1 MDVFDFLNTGG
12 FETRVNPRYNPK
24 SKKNTEPAE
33 ITILNLDGES
43 QPGVDMALVDFSNQS
58 ILSAEDTKKF
68 EDIGA
73 HWNPY
78 RDVNIQLAEQ
88 QSNFSKIANSLG
100 QTLVS
105 EIGIGTIKGFSDLF
119 DLVGQVTGFS
129 DGDYNNPL
137 TKVLEEAQEGF
148 RAWAPI
154 YADPNKNIT
163 NGGLFDVGWI
173 ASNLPSV
180 ASSLTL
186 LIPSTAA
193 TKALSYIGKSA
204 SGFTKAGLR
213 AMSRTNK
220 AIANGK
226 KLNAFQRAISSSSL
240 GKTTSLF
247 LENGTTAVMS
257 RALENY
263 QEARQTYSEVLP
275 EAMQHIQNMS
285 EEDYNKFVEANSQL
299 IKDYELDPND
309 RTSLAKG
316 IAKASAD
323 RTFQMDWANVAF
335 DIIQM
340 YALRNAWRGL
350 KNDPTLSS
358 KVRRAN
364 KDIAKYPGKSVDE
377 IKAIKAARP
386 FKEKA
391 FEKAEDLFYGSKLI
405 VGAQL
410 SEGAEEAINYISQR
424 EGVNLGQILLGKEK
438 GSKDTGW
445 ATSLS
450 SLFDPRIAQYAN
462 APELWDAAFWGVM
475 GGIIFQAGGSKF
487 RQIYNK
493 LNKAKSD
500 ATDEAAN
507 KLPWYKFDEL
517 TETKRKL
524 TEIEKRPIDFEN
536 YRRNLDRIK
545 SGVDIYRSSEGNEV
559 TFKSEV
565 EQLLAE
571 KKLRQEYIA
580 LGALRAL
587 NSGNFDLYKSYIQ
600 DENLR
605 KGMVEL
611 GMFDNVDAT
620 TKERIHNPE
629 QAERESKEFVQ
640 EALETIDNVERIY
653 DEELDNLNAQAT
665 YINAGKNATIDG
677 DFKSEGN
684 IPVEYLQI
692 IAVNNTTA
700 RLQRQNLELDF
711 AEISAEV
718 ERQRNASKNVL
729 DPNINYEA
737 STKLGVLVAQLRYL
751 RAHKKAIA
759 KKENP
764 TLSDSIAT
772 YNLNR
777 QIEAIEKQIL
787 ETGNTVQLSFA
798 TLESI
803 NSILNDEDKTVIS
816 ETDED
821 IINQLTYKAFLTDE
835 NSSALPSNFDKHDI
849 LHINPLAKS
858 RLTSAQIAEFE
869 TLAQDTKTSFDTLL
883 QEAPAYNKALQD
895 KAAIELQLATLDSQI
910 AHTLNEVQHQ
920 ISVLH
925 NTMNEARATAINNA
939 NITLAKL
946 YRKYGYAIQNM
957 IDREVFK
964 DEENWYDYRPTEMSD
979 AEYKDFKDALDILQ
993 LAKPYNK
1000 GLLDDIE
1007 QIFEIE
1013 DAIKAQSEI
1022 ETITEDDTETSSTS
1036 EEETGEIQLKNS
1048 EEISA
1053 TQSAEVEDIPQL
1065 TSEADTSQAKPEN
1078 QPFVDESIAPPTQ
1091 EKPVLYV
1098 TFSLNTNN
1106 PRSTKVYKDKPRENS
1121 VALYDNGNGT
1131 YRVDVLGKEKY
1142 LQHPAFFSNTNNI
1155 DHLENVYISE
1165 DPIVKEEKGQYVII
1179 QKGKLSNS
1187 QIDAESSISS
1197 TGEQDS
1203 NSQTI
1208 DNIAIDGTKVD
1219 SSTPVKEVKKSSTP
1233 AVSSSKSVEDVINQ
1247 VPSDFNIKQQAL
1259 KEFVDYTKTQNTN
1272 NEEIDLEKKTES
1284 LITNIV
1290 NQGVTRQDAE
1300 NAVNWAKTIIQKRL
1314 DKQKDTTAANT
1325 MKSSITEVLYQQ
1337 SSLTESLI
1345 QKNSFADGYKTA
1357 VEGMIEAY
1365 FKEVGMSKIDDKY
1378 YINLEDLLRYVN
1390 TTVKDN
1396 SMASFIYVSLK
1407 EYLKTNE
1414 AKTKFVTMDE
1424 SEVDKSEF
1432 LDNVKKDIED
1442 RVRERLDDESIHRV
1456 NIRAIENA
1464 DEDSKKAFYDA
1475 FDNLNVGDELTL
1487 SINSNGPKRKVHILD
1502 KQNRYVGE
1510 LSIPYINSKTGA
1522 YEVVNDGWN
1531 TDILTTNQG
1540 TIQSKLK
1547 ELFNRWLTSDDTNC
1561 VELNNLILQWSYDLN
1576 EENHTKLLNEFANN
1590 DEVKKAKNNG
1600 FTNKDYSDA
1609 QLLDGL
1615 AKLWKFVRVSPTT
1628 NKELHNKFISIS
1640 LDNWFNKLRNSYD
1653 AITAI
1658 KSNIN
1663 VSCTVHTISDGE
1675 LIRKE
1680 NRVSNGDKLPVASEA
1695 LAGGV
1700 NPDIHKIGIADR
1712 NNLGM
1717 LSTSGKGLIPFS
1729 GVGTA
1734 NTFVV
1739 IPNRSGRDGYVQA
1752 YPCKLLDEN
1761 IGKDAK
1767 AIKNAIVN
1775 RIKELFTSYG
1785 ENQTEEGYE
1794 AIKDFLIKTFSS
1806 LNGNSS
1812 LFWGVSVKIQKSE
1825 NNESI
1830 SIGVPNSDIALSINK
1845 YSNFEGSAPKV
1856 GIKNKGVKGWTN
1868 VDYNTINKKEGALA
1882 TRFNELFDN
1891 IRFMFSYAY
1900 IASDNVSDMSL
1911 AGICKRKN
1919 GKFIIEVGDKTWTY
1933 NSYNEFI
1940 LKNDL
1945 VRLNTEPSKDGT
1957 NYRRRSESNQRANQV
1972 FKIQLLIDGQQTTS
1986 TPVEESNKSQQ
1997 SPIISQTIGIPAQ
2010 VTQILESTNDD
2021 LHKGLAIAKTVYDD
2035 IKVLKAFE
2043 TLELLPKSIIFDAEF
2058 NNREGYA
2065 EINGEY
2071 NRTTGTITVGTKWKS
2086 LFDNLDT
2093 REQAIRKLI
2102 HEQLHYKLTKKR
2114 GFVRS
2119 AEAIYNEFKEALE
2132 SGLTNN
2138 TQVDIFAKETSKTR
2152 EEVLTY
2158 FKSYLFEDI
2167 INNAPE
2173 NATPEQLE
2181 ALKLKTIEEFFVE
2194 SLTSNELATLLNS
2207 IDAKEPGD
2215 IKKRKN
2221 LFQKILEFL
2230 SNVFGW
2236 NVRKGS
2242 LYEKELVVL
2251 RDIRETKKGNKTE
2264 TNDKQPKAPSNQNQ
2278 NEKIGE
2284 TSVKPE
2290 KEQTQEKTDN
2300 SFNDISTDLMDLYE
2314 SSITEVIS
2322 SNSYTKEMN
2331 QIKSE
2336 AIVNST
2342 FMKAPNG
2349 NPTNLTERQWLQV
2362 RTKAFKNWFGD
2373 WEKGFT
2379 VQQDDNSFYRGQ
2391 FDEPYIDKNDNL
2403 ILYGRKDSLY
2413 EKAGYK
2419 DKGVSVT
2426 RDLKSAIEYGEGQLE
2441 IRINLV
2447 MDNSMD
2453 ESEQIAVI
2461 DNGYYLI
2468 QFKDSIPNKE
2478 IKEANESKIVGNI
2491 TIPKGSYIIEHY
2503 IQGELVET
2511 IGTIN
2516 NSNVSKVVD
2525 ENGEPLVVYHGTNVE
2540 NITIFDRNKGKE
2552 HGTFTA
2558 TNRLGSFFTDITPE
2572 AESYA
2577 AVTWLRNSKEGKPT
2591 IYDCFVDIKNP
2602 LYFDNISELRTYMMS
2617 DFEYNEEG
2625 DPISKVIINEKYDG
2639 IVVKQV
2645 NKSNLAKEIIP
2656 RTANQIKSATDN
2668 VGNFSTTDDNIYH
2681 SSITELA
2688 RKVPSVSSYT
2698 ERLPLS
2704 QQANFLSLVHS
2715 AEVSSSCR

>member
-33 ITILNLDGES
+33 IKILNLDGES
-43 QPGVDMALVDFSNQS
+43 QPGVDMALVDFSNQR

-78 RDVNIQLAEQ
+78 KDVNLQLAEQ
-88 QSNFSKIANSLG
+88 QSAFSKIINANN
-100 QTLVS
+100 QTFIS
-105 EIGIGTIKGFSDLF
+105 EIGLGTIRGFSDLF
-119 DLVGQVTGFS
+119 DFIGQITGLS
-129 DGDYNNPL
+129 DGDYTNPV
-137 TKVLEEAQEGF
+137 TKVLEEAQESV
-148 RAWAPI
+148 RNWAPI
-154 YADPNKNIT
+154 YSDPNKNIT
-163 NGGLFDVGWI
+163 NGGLLDVGWW
-173 ASNLPSV
+173 ASNFPSV

-193 TKALSYIGKSA
+193 TKGLSYIGKSA

-275 EAMQHIQNMS
+275 EAMQHIQSMS
-285 EEDYNKFVEANSQL
+285 EEDYNKFIKANSQL
-299 IKDYELDPND
+299 IQDYNLDPND

-364 KDIAKYPGKSVDE
+364 KDIAKYPGKSIDE
-377 IKAIKAARP
+377 IKTIKAARP

-405 VGAQL
+405 IGAQL
-410 SEGAEEAINYISQR
+410 SEGIEEAINYISQR
-424 EGVNLGQILLGKEK
+424 EGVNLGQILLEKEK

-445 ATSLS
+445 LS
-450 SLFDPRIAQYAN
+450 SARNLFDDRIVQYAN
-462 APELWDAAFWGVM
+462 APELWDSAFWGVA
-475 GGIIFQAGGSKF
+475 GGIVFQWGGSKF

-493 LNKAKSD
+493 LNKSKSE
-500 ATDEAAN
+500 ATDEAES

-536 YRRNLDRIK
+536 YRRNLDKIK
-545 SGVDIYRSSEGNEV
+545 NGVDIYRSSEGNEV

-565 EQLLAE
+565 EQQLAE

-611 GMFDNVDAT
+611 GMFDDIDAT

-640 EALETIDNVERIY
+640 EALNTIDNVERIY

-665 YINAGKNATIDG
+665 YINAGKNNTFDG
-677 DFKSEGN
+677 NFKSEGN

-711 AEISAEV
+711 AEISAET
-718 ERQRNASKNVL
+718 ERQRKASESVL
-729 DPNINYEA
+729 DPNINYDA

-759 KKENP
+759 KKENT

-803 NSILNDEDKTVIS
+803 NSILDNEDKTVIS
-816 ETDED
+816 DTDED

-858 RLTSAQIAEFE
+858 RLTSAQIAEYE
-869 TLAQDTKTSFDTLL
+869 TLAQDTKAAFETLL
-883 QEAPAYNKALQD
+883 KEAPAYNKALQD

-910 AHTLNEVQHQ
+910 AHTLNEVQHE

-946 YRKYGYAIQNM
+946 YRKYGSDIQYM
-957 IDREVFK
+957 IDQEVFK
-964 DEENWYDYRPTEMSD
+964 AGENWGDFRPEGMSD
-979 AEYKDFKDALDILQ
+979 DEYKSFKDALDILQ
-993 LAKPYNK
+993 LVKPYNK
-1000 GLLDDIE
+1000 GLLNDLD
-1007 QIFEIE
+1007 QIFQIE

-1022 ETITEDDTETSSTS
+1022 ETITENNTEDSSTS
-1036 EEETGEIQLKNS
+1036 EEETGEIQLKNP

-1053 TQSAEVEDIPQL
+1053 TLSAEVDNTPQS
-1065 TSEADTSQAKPEN
+1065 TPKPDTSQIKPEN
-1078 QPFVDESIAPPTQ
+1078 QPFVDESITPQAQ
-1091 EKPVLYV
+1091 QNQVLYV
-1098 TFSLNTNN
+1098 TFSLNANT
-1106 PRSTKVYKDKPRENS
+1106 PRGTKNSKNKPRENN

-1131 YRVDVLGKEKY
+1131 YRVDVLGKENY

-1155 DHLENVYISE
+1155 DHFENVYVSE
-1165 DPIVKEEKGQYVII
+1165 DPIVKEENGHYIVI

-1187 QIDAESSISS
+1187 QIDAQSSISS

-1219 SSTPVKEVKKSSTP
+1219 SSTPVKEVRESSTS
-1233 AVSSSKSVEDVINQ
+1233 AVSSSKSVDDVINQ
-1247 VPSDFNIKQQAL
+1247 VPSDFDIKQQVL
-1259 KEFVDYTKTQNTN
+1259 KEFINYVKTQNTN
-1272 NEEIDLEKKTES
+1272 HEEIDLEKKAEA
-1284 LITNIV
+1284 LIKDTTNR
-1290 NQGVTRQDAE
+1290 GVSYTDAE
-1300 NAVNWAKTIIQKRL
+1300 NIVNWAKAIIQKQV
-1314 DKQKDTTAANT
+1314 DKQKDNTATT
-1325 MKSSITEVLYQQ
+1325 MQSSITEVFYQQ
-1337 SSLTESLI
+1337 SSLTESLMP
-1345 QKNSFADGYKTA
+1345 KNSFTDGYKTA
-1357 VEGMIEAY
+1357 VETMIETY

-1432 LDNVKKDIED
+1432 LDNVKKSIEE
-1442 RVRERLDDESIHRV
+1442 RVRERLDNENVHRV
-1456 NIRAIENA
+1456 NIHAIENA
-1464 DEDSKKAFYDA
+1464 DDDSKKEFYDA
-1475 FDNLNVGDELTL
+1475 FDDLNVGDKLTL

-1502 KQNRYVGE
+1502 KQGRYVGE

-1547 ELFNRWLTSDDTNC
+1547 DLFNRWLTSNDSSC
-1561 VELNNLILQWSYDLN
+1561 IELNNLILQWSYALD
-1576 EENHTKLLNEFANN
+1576 EENRTKLLNEFANN
-1590 DEVKKAKNNG
+1590 NEVKKAKNDG

-1615 AKLWKFVRVSPTT
+1615 AKLWKFVRVSPTI
-1628 NKELHNKFISIS
+1628 NKKLHNTFINRS

-1653 AITAI
+1653 AITAL
-1658 KSNIN
+1658 KNNSNI
-1663 VSCTVHTISDGE
+1663 SCTVHTISDGE

-1680 NRVSNGDKLPVASEA
+1680 NKVSNGDNLPLASEA

-1717 LSTSGKGLIPFS
+1717 LSVSGKGLIPFS

-1761 IGKDAK
+1761 IGKDVK
-1767 AIKNAIVN
+1767 AIKNAIVD

-1785 ENQTEEGYE
+1785 NNQTEEGYE

-1806 LNGNSS
+1806 TNGNSS
-1812 LFWGVSVKIQKSE
+1812 LFWGISVKIQTFE
-1825 NNESI
+1825 NNERI

-1845 YSNFEGSAPKV
+1845 YSNFEDSVPKV
-1856 GIKNKGVKGWTN
+1856 GIKNKGTKGWTN
-1868 VDYNTINKKEGALA
+1868 VNYETINNKEGALA

-1891 IRFMFSYAY
+1891 IRFMFNYAY

-1911 AGICKRKN
+1911 AGICKRKG

-1940 LKNDL
+1940 LTNDL
-1945 VRLNTEPSKDGT
+1945 VRLNTEPSADGNS

-1972 FKIQLLIDGQQTTS
+1972 FKIQLSIDGQQITS
-1986 TPVEESNKSQQ
+1986 TPVEESNKTQQ
-1997 SPIISQTIGIPAQ
+1997 SPIIPQTIGIPAQ
-2010 VTQILESTNDD
+2010 VTQILESADED
-2021 LHKGLAIAKTVYDD
+2021 LHKGLAIAKIVYDD
-2035 IKVLKAFE
+2035 PKVLKAFE

-2058 NNREGYA
+2058 NNRDGYA

-2086 LFDNLDT
+2086 LFDNPDT

-2132 SGLTNN
+2132 SGLKDNA
-2138 TQVDIFAKETSKTR
+2138 QIDKFAKETGKTR
-2152 EEVLTY
+2152 EEVLNY
-2158 FKSYLFEDI
+2158 FKNYLFEDI
-2167 INNAPE
+2167 LNNAPE
-2173 NATPEQLE
+2173 NATPEHLE
-2181 ALKLKTIEEFFVE
+2181 KLKLKTIEEFFVE
-2194 SLTSNELATLLNS
+2194 TLTSNELATLLNS

-2215 IKKRKN
+2215 VKKRKN

-2236 NVRKGS
+2236 NIREGS
-2242 LYEKELVVL
+2242 LYEKELAVL
-2251 RDIRETKKGNKTE
+2251 RDIRETKKDIKTE

-2284 TSVKPE
+2284 TPVKPE
-2290 KEQTQEKTDN
+2290 EEQIQEQTDD
-2300 SFNDISTDLMDLYE
+2300 SSNDISTDLMDLFE
-2314 SSITEVIS
+2314 SSITEVI
-2322 SNSYTKEMN
+2322 
-2331 QIKSE
+2331 
-2336 AIVNST
+2336 
-2342 FMKAPNG
+2342 
-2349 NPTNLTERQWLQV
+2349 
-2362 RTKAFKNWFGD
+2362 
-2373 WEKGFT
+2373 
-2379 VQQDDNSFYRGQ
+2379 
-2391 FDEPYIDKNDNL
+2391 
-2403 ILYGRKDSLY
+2403 
-2413 EKAGYK
+2413 
-2419 DKGVSVT
+2419 
-2426 RDLKSAIEYGEGQLE
+2426 
-2441 IRINLV
+2441 
-2447 MDNSMD
+2447 
-2453 ESEQIAVI
+2453 
-2461 DNGYYLI
+2461 
-2468 QFKDSIPNKE
+2468 
-2478 IKEANESKIVGNI
+2478 
-2491 TIPKGSYIIEHY
+2491 
-2503 IQGELVET
+2503 
-2511 IGTIN
+2511 
-2516 NSNVSKVVD
+2516 
-2525 ENGEPLVVYHGTNVE
+2525 
-2540 NITIFDRNKGKE
+2540 
-2552 HGTFTA
+2552 
-2558 TNRLGSFFTDITPE
+2558 
-2572 AESYA
+2572 
-2577 AVTWLRNSKEGKPT
+2577 
-2591 IYDCFVDIKNP
+2591 
-2602 LYFDNISELRTYMMS
+2602 
-2617 DFEYNEEG
+2617 
-2625 DPISKVIINEKYDG
+2625 PISN
-2639 IVVKQV
+2639 
-2645 NKSNLAKEIIP
+2645 
-2656 RTANQIKSATDN
+2656 
-2668 VGNFSTTDDNIYH
+2668 

-2704 QQANFLSLVHS
+2704 QQANFLSLVRS

>member
-1 MDVFDFLNTGG
+1 MDVFEFLNTGG
-12 FETRVNPRYNPK
+12 FETRANPKYNPK

-33 ITILNLDGES
+33 IKILNLDGEN
-43 QPGVDMALVDFSNQS
+43 QPGVDMALVDFSNQH

-78 RDVNIQLAEQ
+78 KDVNIQLAEQ
-88 QSNFSKIANSLG
+88 QNNFSKIFNSLG
-100 QTLVS
+100 QALVS
-105 EIGIGTIKGFSDLF
+105 EIGIGTVKGFSDLF
-119 DLVGQVTGFS
+119 DLIGQVTGFS
-129 DGDYNNPL
+129 DGDYNNPF

-163 NGGLFDVGWI
+163 NGGLLDVGWL

-180 ASSLTL
+180 ANSLTL
-186 LIPSTAA
+186 LIPSTAV
-193 TKALSYIGKSA
+193 TKALSYVGKSA

-220 AIANGK
+220 AIAANK
-226 KLNAFQRAISSSSL
+226 KLNTFQKAVSSSSL
-240 GKTTSLF
+240 GKTASTF
-247 LENGTTAVMS
+247 LEVGTTSVLQ
-257 RALENY
+257 RAMENY

-275 EAMQHIQNMS
+275 EAIEHIQNMS
-285 EEDYNKFVEANSQL
+285 EEDYNKFVKANAEL
-299 IKDYELDPND
+299 IQNYEIDTTD

-323 RTFQMDWANVAF
+323 RTFQMDWTNVAF

-364 KDIAKYPGKSVDE
+364 KDIAKYPGKSIDE
-377 IKAIKAARP
+377 IKTIKAARP

-410 SEGAEEAINYISQR
+410 SEGVEEAVNYVAQR
-424 EGVNLGQILLGKEK
+424 EGVNLGKILLGKEK

-462 APELWDAAFWGVM
+462 APELWDSAFWGVA
-475 GGIIFQAGGSKF
+475 GGIVFQWGGSKF
-487 RQIYNK
+487 RQLYNK
-493 LNKAKSD
+493 LNKIESD
-500 ATDEAAN
+500 AADEAAS

-536 YRRNLDRIK
+536 YRRNLDKIK
-545 SGVDIYRSSEGNEV
+545 NGVDIYRSSEGNEV

-565 EQLLAE
+565 EQQLAE

-611 GMFDNVDAT
+611 GMFDDIDAT

-640 EALETIDNVERIY
+640 EALNTIDNVERIY

-665 YINAGKNATIDG
+665 YINAGKNAPIYG

-711 AEISAEV
+711 AEISAET
-718 ERQRNASKNVL
+718 ERQRKASESVL
-729 DPNINYEA
+729 DPNINYDA
-737 STKLGVLVAQLRYL
+737 STKLGVLVAQLSYL

-798 TLESI
+798 TLKSI
-803 NSILNDEDKTVIS
+803 NSILNNEDKTVIS

-858 RLTSAQIAEFE
+858 RLTSAQIAEYE
-869 TLAQDTKTSFDTLL
+869 TLAQDTEAAFETLL
-883 QEAPAYNKALQD
+883 KEAPAYNKALQD

-910 AHTLNEVQHQ
+910 AHTLNEVQHE

-925 NTMNEARATAINNA
+925 NTMNDARATAINNA

-946 YRKYGYAIQNM
+946 YRKYGSDIQYM
-957 IDREVFK
+957 IDQEVFK
-964 DEENWYDYRPTEMSD
+964 AGENWGDFRPEGMSD
-979 AEYKDFKDALDILQ
+979 DEYKSFKDALDILQ
-993 LAKPYNK
+993 LVKPYNK
-1000 GLLDDIE
+1000 GLLNDLD
-1007 QIFEIE
+1007 QIFQIE

-1022 ETITEDDTETSSTS
+1022 ETITKDDTEDSSTS
-1036 EEETGEIQLKNS
+1036 EEETGETQLKNP

-1053 TQSAEVEDIPQL
+1053 TPSAEVDNTPQP
-1065 TSEADTSQAKPEN
+1065 TPKPDTSQTKPEN
-1078 QPFVDESIAPPTQ
+1078 QPFVDESIVPQTQ
-1091 EKPVLYV
+1091 KKPILYV

-1131 YRVDVLGKEKY
+1131 YKVDVLGKERY

-1155 DHLENVYISE
+1155 DHLENVYVIE
-1165 DPIVKEEKGQYVII
+1165 DPIVKEENGHYIII

-1197 TGEQDS
+1197 TGEQDF
-1203 NSQTI
+1203 NSQPI

-1219 SSTPVKEVKKSSTP
+1219 SSTPVKEVRESSTS
-1233 AVSSSKSVEDVINQ
+1233 AVSSSKSVDDVINQ

-1259 KEFVDYTKTQNTN
+1259 KEFVDYVKIQNTN
-1272 NEEIDLEKKTES
+1272 NAKIDLEDKALS
-1284 LITNIV
+1284 LIEINIS
-1290 NQGVTRQDAE
+1290 QGVSRTDAE
-1300 NAVNWAKTIIQKRL
+1300 SAVNWAKTIIQNRL
-1314 DKQKDTTAANT
+1314 DKQKDTTAVNT
-1325 MKSSITEVLYQQ
+1325 MQSSITEVLYQQ

-1345 QKNSFADGYKTA
+1345 QKNSFADGYKSA
-1357 VEGMIEAY
+1357 VEDMIKTY
-1365 FKEVGMSKIDDKY
+1365 FKEEGMSTIDDKY

-1390 TTVKDN
+1390 TTFKDQ
-1396 SMASFIYVSLK
+1396 SMANFIYVSLK

-1424 SEVDKSEF
+1424 SEVDKNEF
-1432 LDNVKKDIED
+1432 LDNVKKSIEE
-1442 RVRERLDDESIHRV
+1442 RVRERLDNESVHRV
-1456 NIRAIENA
+1456 NIRTIENA
-1464 DEDSKKAFYDA
+1464 DDNSKKEFYDA
-1475 FDNLNVGDELTL
+1475 FDDLNVGDELTL

-1502 KQNRYVGE
+1502 KQGRYVGE

-1540 TIQSKLK
+1540 SIQSKLK
-1547 ELFNRWLTSDDTNC
+1547 DLFNRWLTSNDSSC
-1561 VELNNLILQWSYDLN
+1561 IELNNLILQWSYALD
-1576 EENHTKLLNEFANN
+1576 EENRTKLLNEFANN
-1590 DEVKKAKNNG
+1590 NEVKKAKNNG

-1628 NKELHNKFISIS
+1628 NKELHNKFINLS
-1640 LDNWFNKLRNSYD
+1640 LDNWFNKLKNSYD
-1653 AITAI
+1653 AITAL
-1658 KSNIN
+1658 KNNTN

-1680 NRVSNGDKLPVASEA
+1680 NRVSNGDNLPVASKA

-1761 IGKDAK
+1761 IGKDVK
-1767 AIKNAIVN
+1767 AIKNAIVD

-1785 ENQTEEGYE
+1785 NNQTEEGYE

-1806 LNGNSS
+1806 INGNSS
-1812 LFWGVSVKIQKSE
+1812 LFWGISIKVQTFE
-1825 NNESI
+1825 NNERI

-1845 YSNFEGSAPKV
+1845 YSNFEDSVPKV
-1856 GIKNKGVKGWTN
+1856 GIKNKGTKGWTN
-1868 VDYNTINKKEGALA
+1868 VNYETINNKEGALA

-1891 IRFMFSYAY
+1891 IRFMFNYAY

-1911 AGICKRKN
+1911 AGICKRKG
-1919 GKFIIEVGDKTWTY
+1919 GKFIIEVGDNTWTY
-1933 NSYNEFI
+1933 DSYNEFI

-1945 VRLNTEPSKDGT
+1945 VRLNTEPSADGNS

-1972 FKIQLLIDGQQTTS
+1972 FKIQLSIDGQQITS
-1986 TPVEESNKSQQ
+1986 TPVEESNKTQQ
-1997 SPIISQTIGIPAQ
+1997 SPIIPQTIGIPAQ
-2010 VTQILESTNDD
+2010 VTQILESADEN

-2035 IKVLKAFE
+2035 SKVLKAFE

-2071 NRTTGTITVGTKWKS
+2071 NRITGTITVGTKWKS
-2086 LFDNLDT
+2086 LFDNPDT

-2132 SGLTNN
+2132 SGLKDNA
-2138 TQVDIFAKETSKTR
+2138 QIDKFAKETSKTR
-2152 EEVLTY
+2152 EEVLNY
-2158 FKSYLFEDI
+2158 FNNYLFEDI
-2167 INNAPE
+2167 LNNAPE
-2173 NATPEQLE
+2173 NATSEHLE
-2181 ALKLKTIEEFFVE
+2181 KLKLKTIEEFFVE
-2194 SLTSNELATLLNS
+2194 TLTSNELATLLNS

-2215 IKKRKN
+2215 VKKRKN

-2236 NVRKGS
+2236 NIREGS
-2242 LYEKELVVL
+2242 LYEKELAVL
-2251 RDIRETKKGNKTE
+2251 RDIRETKKDTKTE

-2284 TSVKPE
+2284 IPVKPE
-2290 KEQTQEKTDN
+2290 EEQTQEKTDD
-2300 SFNDISTDLMDLYE
+2300 SSNDISTDLMDLFE
-2314 SSITEVIS
+2314 SSITEV
-2322 SNSYTKEMN
+2322 M
-2331 QIKSE
+2331 
-2336 AIVNST
+2336 
-2342 FMKAPNG
+2342 
-2349 NPTNLTERQWLQV
+2349 
-2362 RTKAFKNWFGD
+2362 
-2373 WEKGFT
+2373 
-2379 VQQDDNSFYRGQ
+2379 
-2391 FDEPYIDKNDNL
+2391 
-2403 ILYGRKDSLY
+2403 
-2413 EKAGYK
+2413 
-2419 DKGVSVT
+2419 
-2426 RDLKSAIEYGEGQLE
+2426 
-2441 IRINLV
+2441 
-2447 MDNSMD
+2447 
-2453 ESEQIAVI
+2453 
-2461 DNGYYLI
+2461 
-2468 QFKDSIPNKE
+2468 
-2478 IKEANESKIVGNI
+2478 
-2491 TIPKGSYIIEHY
+2491 
-2503 IQGELVET
+2503 
-2511 IGTIN
+2511 
-2516 NSNVSKVVD
+2516 
-2525 ENGEPLVVYHGTNVE
+2525 
-2540 NITIFDRNKGKE
+2540 
-2552 HGTFTA
+2552 
-2558 TNRLGSFFTDITPE
+2558 
-2572 AESYA
+2572 
-2577 AVTWLRNSKEGKPT
+2577 
-2591 IYDCFVDIKNP
+2591 
-2602 LYFDNISELRTYMMS
+2602 
-2617 DFEYNEEG
+2617 
-2625 DPISKVIINEKYDG
+2625 PISN
-2639 IVVKQV
+2639 
-2645 NKSNLAKEIIP
+2645 
-2656 RTANQIKSATDN
+2656 
-2668 VGNFSTTDDNIYH
+2668 

-2704 QQANFLSLVHS
+2704 QQANFLSLVRS

>member
-12 FETRVNPRYNPK
+12 FETRVNPKYNPK

-33 ITILNLDGES
+33 INILNLDGEN
-43 QPGVDMALVDFSNQS
+43 QPGVNMALVDFRNQHV
-58 ILSAEDTKKF
+58 LSAEDTKKF
-68 EDIGA
+68 KDIGA

-78 RDVNIQLAEQ
+78 KDVNLQLAEQ
-88 QSNFSKIANSLG
+88 QSAFSKIINANN
-100 QTLVS
+100 QTFIS
-105 EIGIGTIKGFSDLF
+105 EIGLGTIRGFSDLF
-119 DLVGQVTGFS
+119 DFIGQITGLS
-129 DGDYNNPL
+129 DGDYTNPV
-137 TKVLEEAQEGF
+137 TKVLEEAQESV
-148 RAWAPI
+148 RNWAPI
-154 YADPNKNIT
+154 YSDPNKNIT
-163 NGGLFDVGWI
+163 NGGLLDVGWW
-173 ASNLPSV
+173 ASNFPSV

-193 TKALSYIGKSA
+193 TKGLSYIGKSA

-275 EAMQHIQNMS
+275 EATQHIQSMS
-285 EEDYNKFVEANSQL
+285 EEDYNKFIEANSQL
-299 IKDYELDPND
+299 IQDYNLDPND

-323 RTFQMDWANVAF
+323 RTFQMNWANVAF

-364 KDIAKYPGKSVDE
+364 KDIAKYPGKSIDE
-377 IKAIKAARP
+377 IKTIKAARP

-405 VGAQL
+405 IGAQL
-410 SEGAEEAINYISQR
+410 SEGVEEAINYISQR

-445 ATSLS
+445 LS
-450 SLFDPRIAQYAN
+450 SARNLFDDRIVQYAN
-462 APELWDAAFWGVM
+462 APELWDSAFWGVA
-475 GGIIFQAGGSKF
+475 GGIVFQWGGSKF

-493 LNKAKSD
+493 LNKSKSE
-500 ATDEAAN
+500 ATDEAAS

-536 YRRNLDRIK
+536 YRRNLDKIK
-545 SGVDIYRSSEGNEV
+545 NGIDIYRSNEENPV
-559 TFKSEV
+559 YFNSEV
-565 EQLLAE
+565 EQQLAE

-611 GMFDNVDAT
+611 GMFDDIDAT

-640 EALETIDNVERIY
+640 EALNTIDNVERIY

-665 YINAGKNATIDG
+665 YINAGKNNTFEG
-677 DFKSEGN
+677 NFKSEGN

-711 AEISAEV
+711 AEISAET
-718 ERQRNASKNVL
+718 ERQRKASESVL
-729 DPNINYEA
+729 DPNINYDA

-803 NSILNDEDKTVIS
+803 NSILNNEDKTVIS
-816 ETDED
+816 DTDED

-869 TLAQDTKTSFDTLL
+869 TLAQDTKAAFNTLL

-910 AHTLNEVQHQ
+910 AHTLNEVQHE

-946 YRKYGYAIQNM
+946 YRKYGFAIQQM
-957 IDREVFK
+957 IDREVFE
-964 DEENWYDYRPTEMSD
+964 DGETFYDHRPEGMSD
-979 AEYKDFKDALDILQ
+979 AEYKSFKDALDILQ
-993 LAKPYNK
+993 LVKPYNK
-1000 GLLDDIE
+1000 GLLNDLDR
-1007 QIFEIE
+1007 IFQIE
-1013 DAIKAQSEI
+1013 DAIKAQSET
-1022 ETITEDDTETSSTS
+1022 ETIIEDNTEDSSTS
-1036 EEETGEIQLKNS
+1036 EEETEEIQLKNP

-1053 TQSAEVEDIPQL
+1053 TPSAEVDN
-1065 TSEADTSQAKPEN
+1065 TSQSTSKPNTSQTKPEN
-1078 QPFVDESIAPPTQ
+1078 QPFVDESITPQAQ
-1091 EKPVLYV
+1091 QNQVLYV
-1098 TFSLNTNN
+1098 TFSLNANT
-1106 PRSTKVYKDKPRENS
+1106 PRGTKNSKNKPRENS
-1121 VALYDNGNGT
+1121 VALYNNGNGT
-1131 YRVDVLGKEKY
+1131 YKVDVLGKKRY

-1155 DHLENVYISE
+1155 DHLENVYVSE
-1165 DPIVKEEKGQYVII
+1165 DPIVKEENGRYIII

-1187 QIDAESSISS
+1187 QVDAKSSISS

-1203 NSQTI
+1203 NSQPN

-1219 SSTPVKEVKKSSTP
+1219 TSTPVKEVKESSTP
-1233 AVSSSKSVEDVINQ
+1233 AVSNIVAKSNFSFDVEDERIVHLNNLANEYYEKYFKRIDDIDKLKDSDNYPDDYLNSKTLNSKNSPVRLATRINNISTKDEFIHEYEKGDKEQSRLKLGISDVDAQYALFKAYEKRRQEIIKQDITKLQNQNTDKSTTSSSKSVEDVINQ
-1247 VPSDFNIKQQAL
+1247 VPSDFDIKQQVL
-1259 KEFVDYTKTQNTN
+1259 KEFINYVKTQNTN
-1272 NEEIDLEKKTES
+1272 HEEIDLEKKAEA
-1284 LITNIV
+1284 LIKDTTNR
-1290 NQGVTRQDAE
+1290 GVSYTDAE
-1300 NAVNWAKTIIQKRL
+1300 NIVNWAKAIIQKQV
-1314 DKQKDTTAANT
+1314 DKQKDNTATT
-1325 MKSSITEVLYQQ
+1325 MQSSITEVFYQQ
-1337 SSLTESLI
+1337 SSLTESLMP
-1345 QKNSFADGYKTA
+1345 KNSFTDGYKTA
-1357 VEGMIEAY
+1357 VETMIETY

-1432 LDNVKKDIED
+1432 LDNVKKDIEE
-1442 RVRERLDDESIHRV
+1442 RVRERLDNESVHRV
-1456 NIRAIENA
+1456 NIHAIENA
-1464 DEDSKKAFYDA
+1464 DEDSKRKFYDA

-1502 KQNRYVGE
+1502 KKGHYVGE

-1547 ELFNRWLTSDDTNC
+1547 DLFNRWLTSNDSSC
-1561 VELNNLILQWSYDLN
+1561 IELNNLILQWSYALD
-1576 EENHTKLLNEFANN
+1576 EENRTKLLNEFANN
-1590 DEVKKAKNNG
+1590 NEVKKAKNDG

-1628 NKELHNKFISIS
+1628 NKELHNKFINLS

-1653 AITAI
+1653 AITAL
-1658 KSNIN
+1658 KNNTN

-1680 NRVSNGDKLPVASEA
+1680 NRVSNGDNLPIASKA

-1761 IGKDAK
+1761 IGKDVK
-1767 AIKNAIVN
+1767 AIKNAIVD

-1785 ENQTEEGYE
+1785 NNQTEEGYE

-1806 LNGNSS
+1806 TNGNSS
-1812 LFWGVSVKIQKSE
+1812 LFWGISIKIQTFE
-1825 NNESI
+1825 NNERI

-1845 YSNFEGSAPKV
+1845 YSNFEDSVPKV
-1856 GIKNKGVKGWTN
+1856 GIKNKGTKGWTN
-1868 VDYNTINKKEGALA
+1868 VNYETINEKEGILA

-1891 IRFMFSYAY
+1891 IRFMFNYAY

-1911 AGICKRKN
+1911 AGICKRKG
-1919 GKFIIEVGDKTWTY
+1919 GKFIIEIGDKTWTY

-1940 LKNDL
+1940 LTNDL
-1945 VRLNTEPSKDGT
+1945 VRLNTEPSADGQS

-1986 TPVEESNKSQQ
+1986 APVEESNKTQQ
-1997 SPIISQTIGIPAQ
+1997 SPIIPQTIGIPAQ
-2010 VTQILESTNDD
+2010 VTQILESADDD

-2035 IKVLKAFE
+2035 PKVLKAFE
-2043 TLELLPKSIIFDAEF
+2043 TLKLLPKNIIFDAEF
-2058 NNREGYA
+2058 NNRDGYA

-2071 NRTTGTITVGTKWKS
+2071 NRITGTITVGTKWKS
-2086 LFDNLDT
+2086 LFDNPNT

-2132 SGLTNN
+2132 SGLKDNA
-2138 TQVDIFAKETSKTR
+2138 QIDKFAKETGKTR
-2152 EEVLTY
+2152 EEVLNQ
-2158 FKSYLFEDI
+2158 FKQYLFEDI
-2167 INNAPE
+2167 LNNAPE
-2173 NATPEQLE
+2173 NATPEHLE
-2181 ALKLKTIEEFFVE
+2181 KLKLKTIEEFFVE
-2194 SLTSNELATLLNS
+2194 TLTSNELATLLNS

-2215 IKKRKN
+2215 VKKRKN

-2236 NVRKGS
+2236 NVREGS
-2242 LYEKELVVL
+2242 LYEKELAVL
-2251 RDIRETKKGNKTE
+2251 RDIRETKKD
-2264 TNDKQPKAPSNQNQ
+2264 TNVEQNTKQPKTSSNQNQ

-2284 TSVKPE
+2284 TPVKPE
-2290 KEQTQEKTDN
+2290 EEQTQEQTDD
-2300 SFNDISTDLMDLYE
+2300 SFNDISTDLMDLFE
-2314 SSITEVIS
+2314 SSITEV
-2322 SNSYTKEMN
+2322 M
-2331 QIKSE
+2331 
-2336 AIVNST
+2336 
-2342 FMKAPNG
+2342 
-2349 NPTNLTERQWLQV
+2349 
-2362 RTKAFKNWFGD
+2362 
-2373 WEKGFT
+2373 
-2379 VQQDDNSFYRGQ
+2379 
-2391 FDEPYIDKNDNL
+2391 
-2403 ILYGRKDSLY
+2403 
-2413 EKAGYK
+2413 
-2419 DKGVSVT
+2419 
-2426 RDLKSAIEYGEGQLE
+2426 
-2441 IRINLV
+2441 
-2447 MDNSMD
+2447 
-2453 ESEQIAVI
+2453 
-2461 DNGYYLI
+2461 
-2468 QFKDSIPNKE
+2468 
-2478 IKEANESKIVGNI
+2478 
-2491 TIPKGSYIIEHY
+2491 
-2503 IQGELVET
+2503 
-2511 IGTIN
+2511 
-2516 NSNVSKVVD
+2516 
-2525 ENGEPLVVYHGTNVE
+2525 
-2540 NITIFDRNKGKE
+2540 
-2552 HGTFTA
+2552 
-2558 TNRLGSFFTDITPE
+2558 
-2572 AESYA
+2572 
-2577 AVTWLRNSKEGKPT
+2577 
-2591 IYDCFVDIKNP
+2591 
-2602 LYFDNISELRTYMMS
+2602 
-2617 DFEYNEEG
+2617 
-2625 DPISKVIINEKYDG
+2625 PISN
-2639 IVVKQV
+2639 
-2645 NKSNLAKEIIP
+2645 
-2656 RTANQIKSATDN
+2656 
-2668 VGNFSTTDDNIYH
+2668 

-2688 RKVPSVSSYT
+2688 SKVPSVSSYT

-2704 QQANFLSLVHS
+2704 QQANFLSLVRS

>member
-1 MDVFDFLNTGG
+1 MDVFEFLNTGG
-12 FETRVNPRYNPK
+12 FETRANPKYNPK

-33 ITILNLDGES
+33 INILNLDGEN
-43 QPGVDMALVDFSNQS
+43 QPGVDMALVDFRNQHV
-58 ILSAEDTKKF
+58 LSAEDTKKF

-78 RDVNIQLAEQ
+78 KDVNLQLAEQ
-88 QSNFSKIANSLG
+88 QSNFSKIVNSLG

-129 DGDYNNPL
+129 DADYTNPF

-173 ASNLPSV
+173 ASNFPSV

-193 TKALSYIGKSA
+193 TKALSYVGKSA

-220 AIANGK
+220 AIAANK
-226 KLNAFQRAISSSSL
+226 KLNAFQRAINSSSL
-240 GKTTSLF
+240 GKTASLF

-285 EEDYNKFVEANSQL
+285 EEDYSKFVKANSQL

-364 KDIAKYPGKSVDE
+364 KNIAKYPGKSVDE

-410 SEGAEEAINYISQR
+410 SEGVEEAINYISQR

-445 ATSLS
+445 LNSASN
-450 SLFDPRIAQYAN
+450 LFDHRITQYAN
-462 APELWDAAFWGVM
+462 APELWDSAFWGVA
-475 GGIIFQAGGSKF
+475 GGIVFQWGGSKF
-487 RQIYNK
+487 RQLYNK
-493 LNKAKSD
+493 LNKSKSD
-500 ATDEAAN
+500 ATDEAAS

-565 EQLLAE
+565 EQQLAE

-611 GMFDNVDAT
+611 GMFDDVDAT

-665 YINAGKNATIDG
+665 YINVGKNATIDG

-729 DPNINYEA
+729 DPNINYDA

-803 NSILNDEDKTVIS
+803 NSILNNEDKTVIS
-816 ETDED
+816 NTDED
-821 IINQLTYKAFLTDE
+821 IINQLTYRAFLSDE
-835 NSSALPSNFDKHDI
+835 NSSDLPSNFDQHDV
-849 LHINPLAKS
+849 LHINPLAKY
-858 RLTSAQIAEFE
+858 RLTSAEIAEYE
-869 TLAQDTKTSFDTLL
+869 TLAQDTKTAFDTLL
-883 QEAPAYNKALQD
+883 EEAPAYNKALQD

-910 AHTLNEVQHQ
+910 AHTLNKVQHE

-925 NTMNEARATAINNA
+925 NTMNEARVTAINNA

-957 IDREVFK
+957 IDQEVFK
-964 DEENWYDYRPTEMSD
+964 DGENWYDYRPTEMSD

-1022 ETITEDDTETSSTS
+1022 ETITEDDTEISSTS
-1036 EEETGEIQLKNS
+1036 EEETGETQLKNS

-1053 TQSAEVEDIPQL
+1053 IQSAEVEDTPQQ
-1065 TSEADTSQAKPEN
+1065 TPKADTSQIKPKN
-1078 QPFVDESIAPPTQ
+1078 QPFVNESITSQTQ
-1091 EKPVLYV
+1091 IKPILYA
-1098 TFSLNTNN
+1098 TFNLNTNT
-1106 PRSTKVYKDKPRENS
+1106 PHSTYVSKNKPIKNT
-1121 VALYDNGNGT
+1121 VVLYYDGNGT
-1131 YRVDVLGKEKY
+1131 YRVDTLNKESY

-1155 DHLENVYISE
+1155 DHLENVYIIE
-1165 DPIVKEEKGQYVII
+1165 DPIVKEEKGRYVII

-1187 QIDAESSISS
+1187 QIDTESSNSS

-1208 DNIAIDGTKVD
+1208 DNTAIDGTKVD
-1219 SSTPVKEVKKSSTP
+1219 TSTPVKEVKESSILAIPNIITKANFSFDVEDERIIRLNNLANEYYDKYFKRITDIDKLKNSDNYPDDYLTSKTPNSKNNPVRLITRINNISIKDEFIQEYEKGDKEQRRLNLGISDVDAQYALFKAYDKRVQDIRKQHIIEWQNQNTDKSAT
-1233 AVSSSKSVEDVINQ
+1233 SSSKSTEDIINQ

-1259 KEFVDYTKTQNTN
+1259 KEFVNYVKTQNTN
-1272 NEEIDLEKKTES
+1272 HEEIDLEDKALS
-1284 LITNIV
+1284 LIEINIS
-1290 NQGVTRQDAE
+1290 QGVSRTDAE
-1300 NAVNWAKTIIQKRL
+1300 NAVNWAKTKIQNRL
-1314 DKQKDTTAANT
+1314 DKQKDTTAVNT
-1325 MKSSITEVLYQQ
+1325 MQSSITEVLYQQ
-1337 SSLTESLI
+1337 SSLIESFI
-1345 QKNSFADGYKTA
+1345 QKNSFADEYKSA
-1357 VEGMIEAY
+1357 VENMIKTY
-1365 FKEVGMSKIDDKY
+1365 FNEVGMSTIDNKY

-1390 TTVKDN
+1390 TTFKDQ
-1396 SMASFIYVSLK
+1396 SMANFIYVSLK

-1432 LDNVKKDIED
+1432 LDNVKKSIEE
-1442 RVRERLDDESIHRV
+1442 RVRERLDNESVHRV
-1456 NIRAIENA
+1456 NIHAIENA
-1464 DEDSKKAFYDA
+1464 DEDSKKEFYDA

-1502 KQNRYVGE
+1502 KQSRYVGE

-1540 TIQSKLK
+1540 SIQSKLK
-1547 ELFNRWLTSDDTNC
+1547 DLFNRWLTSNDSSC
-1561 VELNNLILQWSYDLN
+1561 IELNNLILQWSYALD
-1576 EENHTKLLNEFANN
+1576 EENRTKLLNEFVNN
-1590 DEVKKAKNNG
+1590 NEVKKAKNDG

-1628 NKELHNKFISIS
+1628 NKELHNKFINLS

-1919 GKFIIEVGDKTWTY
+1919 GKFIIEVGDETWTY

-1997 SPIISQTIGIPAQ
+1997 SPIIPQTIGIPAQ
-2010 VTQILESTNDD
+2010 VTQILESTDD
-2021 LHKGLAIAKTVYDD
+2021 NLHKGLAIAKTVYDD
-2035 IKVLKAFE
+2035 LNVLNAFE

-2086 LFDNLDT
+2086 LFDNPDT

-2102 HEQLHYKLTKKR
+2102 HEQLHFKLTKKR

-2158 FKSYLFEDI
+2158 FKNYLFEDI

-2173 NATPEQLE
+2173 NTTPEKLE
-2181 ALKLKTIEEFFVE
+2181 KLKLKAIEEFFVE

-2251 RDIRETKKGNKTE
+2251 RDIREKKKDTKTE

-2284 TSVKPE
+2284 TPVRQE
-2290 KEQTQEKTDN
+2290 EEQIQEQTND
-2300 SFNDISTDLMDLYE
+2300 SSNDISTDLMDLFE
-2314 SSITEVIS
+2314 SSITEVI
-2322 SNSYTKEMN
+2322 
-2331 QIKSE
+2331 
-2336 AIVNST
+2336 
-2342 FMKAPNG
+2342 P
-2349 NPTNLTERQWLQV
+2349 
-2362 RTKAFKNWFGD
+2362 
-2373 WEKGFT
+2373 
-2379 VQQDDNSFYRGQ
+2379 
-2391 FDEPYIDKNDNL
+2391 
-2403 ILYGRKDSLY
+2403 
-2413 EKAGYK
+2413 
-2419 DKGVSVT
+2419 
-2426 RDLKSAIEYGEGQLE
+2426 
-2441 IRINLV
+2441 
-2447 MDNSMD
+2447 
-2453 ESEQIAVI
+2453 
-2461 DNGYYLI
+2461 
-2468 QFKDSIPNKE
+2468 
-2478 IKEANESKIVGNI
+2478 
-2491 TIPKGSYIIEHY
+2491 
-2503 IQGELVET
+2503 
-2511 IGTIN
+2511 IN
-2516 NSNVSKVVD
+2516 NSS
-2525 ENGEPLVVYHGTNVE
+2525 
-2540 NITIFDRNKGKE
+2540 
-2552 HGTFTA
+2552 
-2558 TNRLGSFFTDITPE
+2558 
-2572 AESYA
+2572 
-2577 AVTWLRNSKEGKPT
+2577 
-2591 IYDCFVDIKNP
+2591 
-2602 LYFDNISELRTYMMS
+2602 
-2617 DFEYNEEG
+2617 
-2625 DPISKVIINEKYDG
+2625 II
-2639 IVVKQV
+2639 
-2645 NKSNLAKEIIP
+2645 
-2656 RTANQIKSATDN
+2656 
-2668 VGNFSTTDDNIYH
+2668 
-2681 SSITELA
+2681 ELA

-2704 QQANFLSLVHS
+2704 QQANFLSLVRS

>member
-1 MDVFDFLNTGG
+1 MDVFEFLNTGG
-12 FETRVNPRYNPK
+12 FETRANPKYNPK

-33 ITILNLDGES
+33 INILNLNGEN
-43 QPGVDMALVDFSNQS
+43 QPGVDMALVDFSNQR
-58 ILSAEDTKKF
+58 ILSAEDIKKF

-78 RDVNIQLAEQ
+78 KDVNIQLAEQ
-88 QSNFSKIANSLG
+88 QSNFSKIVNSLG
-100 QTLVS
+100 QALVS
-105 EIGIGTIKGFSDLF
+105 EIGIGTVKSFSDLF
-119 DLVGQVTGFS
+119 DLIGQVTGFS
-129 DGDYNNPL
+129 DGDYNNPF

-173 ASNLPSV
+173 ASNFPSV
-180 ASSLTL
+180 ANSLTL
-186 LIPSTAA
+186 LIPSTAV
-193 TKALSYIGKSA
+193 TKALSYVGKSA

-220 AIANGK
+220 AIAANK
-226 KLNAFQRAISSSSL
+226 KLNAFQKAVSSSSL
-240 GKTTSLF
+240 GKTTSTL
-247 LENGTTAVMS
+247 LEVGTTATLQ
-257 RALENY
+257 RAMENY

-275 EAMQHIQNMS
+275 EAIEHIQNMS
-285 EEDYNKFVEANSQL
+285 EEDYNKFIKANAEL
-299 IKDYELDPND
+299 IQNYEIDTTD

-323 RTFQMDWANVAF
+323 RTFQMDWANLAF

-364 KDIAKYPGKSVDE
+364 KDIAKYPGKSLEE

-391 FEKAEDLFYGSKLI
+391 FEKAEDFFYGSKLI

-410 SEGAEEAINYISQR
+410 SEGVEEAVNYVAQR

-445 ATSLS
+445 LS
-450 SLFDPRIAQYAN
+450 SARNLFDDRIVQYAN
-462 APELWDAAFWGVM
+462 APELWDSAFWGVA
-475 GGIIFQAGGSKF
+475 GGIVFQWGGSKF
-487 RQIYNK
+487 RQLYNK
-493 LNKAKSD
+493 LNKIESD
-500 ATDEAAN
+500 AADEAAS

-517 TETKRKL
+517 PENKRKL
-524 TEIEKRPIDFEN
+524 TVLDKQAIDFEN
-536 YRRNLDRIK
+536 YRRNLDKIK
-545 SGVDIYRSSEGNEV
+545 NGVDIYRSSEGNEV

-565 EQLLAE
+565 EQQLAE

-611 GMFDNVDAT
+611 GMFDDVDAT

-629 QAERESKEFVQ
+629 QAERESKEFIQ
-640 EALETIDNVERIY
+640 EALNTIDNVERIY

-665 YINAGKNATIDG
+665 YINAGNG

-711 AEISAEV
+711 AEISAET
-718 ERQRNASKNVL
+718 ERQRKASESVL
-729 DPNINYEA
+729 DPNINYDA

-803 NSILNDEDKTVIS
+803 NSILNNEDKTIIS

-869 TLAQDTKTSFDTLL
+869 TLAQDTKTAFDTLL

-910 AHTLNEVQHQ
+910 AHTLNEVQHE

-946 YRKYGYAIQNM
+946 YRKYGLDIQRM
-957 IDREVFK
+957 IDREVFQ
-964 DEENWYDYRPTEMSD
+964 DGETRYDFRPEGMSD
-979 AEYKDFKDALDILQ
+979 AEYKSFKDALDILQ
-993 LAKPYNK
+993 LVKPYNK
-1000 GLLDDIE
+1000 GLLNDLD
-1007 QIFEIE
+1007 QIFQIE
-1013 DAIKAQSEI
+1013 DAIKAQSET
-1022 ETITEDDTETSSTS
+1022 ETIIEDNTEDSSTS
-1036 EEETGEIQLKNS
+1036 EEETGEIQLKNP

-1053 TQSAEVEDIPQL
+1053 TPSAEVDNTPQL
-1065 TSEADTSQAKPEN
+1065 TSKADISQIKPEN
-1078 QPFVDESIAPPTQ
+1078 QPFVDESITPQAQ
-1091 EKPVLYV
+1091 EKPILYV
-1098 TFSLNTNN
+1098 TFSLNTNT

-1121 VALYDNGNGT
+1121 VALYNNGNGT
-1131 YRVDVLGKEKY
+1131 YRIDVLGKERY

-1155 DHLENVYISE
+1155 DHLENVYVIE
-1165 DPIVKEEKGQYVII
+1165 DPIVKEENGHYIII

-1187 QIDAESSISS
+1187 QIDAQSSISS

-1203 NSQTI
+1203 NSQPI

-1219 SSTPVKEVKKSSTP
+1219 SSTPVKEVKESSTLT
-1233 AVSSSKSVEDVINQ
+1233 VSSKSVEDVINQ

-1259 KEFVDYTKTQNTN
+1259 SEFVSYVKTQNTN
-1272 NEEIDLEKKTES
+1272 NEKIDLEDKALS
-1284 LITNIV
+1284 LIEINIS
-1290 NQGVTRQDAE
+1290 QGVSRTDAE
-1300 NAVNWAKTIIQKRL
+1300 SAVNWAKTIIQNRL
-1314 DKQKDTTAANT
+1314 DKQKNTTVANT
-1325 MKSSITEVLYQQ
+1325 MQSSITEVLYQQ

-1345 QKNSFADGYKTA
+1345 QRNSFADGYKTA
-1357 VEGMIEAY
+1357 VETMIETY

-1390 TTVKDN
+1390 DTVKDK

-1432 LDNVKKDIED
+1432 LDNVKKSIEE
-1442 RVRERLDDESIHRV
+1442 RVRERLDNESVHRV
-1456 NIRAIENA
+1456 NIRTIENA
-1464 DEDSKKAFYDA
+1464 DDDSKKEFYDA
-1475 FDNLNVGDELTL
+1475 FDDLNVGDELTL

-1502 KQNRYVGE
+1502 KQGRYVGE
-1510 LSIPYINSKTGA
+1510 LSIPYINSRTGA

-1547 ELFNRWLTSDDTNC
+1547 DLFNRWLTSNDSSC
-1561 VELNNLILQWSYDLN
+1561 IELNNLILQWSYALD
-1576 EENHTKLLNEFANN
+1576 EENRTKLLNEFANN
-1590 DEVKKAKNNG
+1590 NEVKKAKNDG

-1628 NKELHNKFISIS
+1628 NKELHNKFINLS

-1653 AITAI
+1653 AITAL
-1658 KSNIN
+1658 KNNMN

-1680 NRVSNGDKLPVASEA
+1680 NKVSNGDNLPLASKA

-1761 IGKDAK
+1761 IGKDVK
-1767 AIKNAIVN
+1767 AIKNAIVD

-1785 ENQTEEGYE
+1785 NNQTEEGYE

-1806 LNGNSS
+1806 TNGNSS
-1812 LFWGVSVKIQKSE
+1812 LFWGISVKIQTFE
-1825 NNESI
+1825 NNERI
-1830 SIGVPNSDIALSINK
+1830 SIGIPNSDIALSINK
-1845 YSNFEGSAPKV
+1845 YSNFEDSVPKV
-1856 GIKNKGVKGWTN
+1856 GIKNKGTKGWTN
-1868 VDYNTINKKEGALA
+1868 VNYETINNKEGALA

-1891 IRFMFSYAY
+1891 IRFMFNYAY

-1911 AGICKRKN
+1911 AGICKRKG
-1919 GKFIIEVGDKTWTY
+1919 GKFIIEIGDKTWTY

-1940 LKNDL
+1940 LTNDL
-1945 VRLNTEPSKDGT
+1945 VRLNTEPSADGNS

-1972 FKIQLLIDGQQTTS
+1972 FKIQLSIDGQQITS
-1986 TPVEESNKSQQ
+1986 TPVEESNKTQQ
-1997 SPIISQTIGIPAQ
+1997 SPIIPQTIGIPAQ
-2010 VTQILESTNDD
+2010 VTQILESTDED

-2035 IKVLKAFE
+2035 LNVLNAFE

-2058 NNREGYA
+2058 NNRDGYA

-2086 LFDNLDT
+2086 LFDNPDT

-2132 SGLTNN
+2132 SGLKDNA
-2138 TQVDIFAKETSKTR
+2138 QIDKFAKETGKTR
-2152 EEVLTY
+2152 EEVLNQ
-2158 FKSYLFEDI
+2158 FKQYLFEDI
-2167 INNAPE
+2167 LNNVPE
-2173 NATPEQLE
+2173 NATPEHLE
-2181 ALKLKTIEEFFVE
+2181 KLKLKTIEEFFVE
-2194 SLTSNELATLLNS
+2194 TLTSNELATLLNS

-2215 IKKRKN
+2215 VKKRKN

-2236 NVRKGS
+2236 NVREGS
-2242 LYEKELVVL
+2242 LYEKELAVL
-2251 RDIRETKKGNKTE
+2251 RDIREKKKD
-2264 TNDKQPKAPSNQNQ
+2264 TNVEQNTKQPKISSNQNQ

-2284 TSVKPE
+2284 TPVKPE
-2290 KEQTQEKTDN
+2290 EEQIKGQTDN
-2300 SFNDISTDLMDLYE
+2300 SSNDISTDLMDLFE
-2314 SSITEVIS
+2314 SSITEAVS
-2322 SNSYTKEMN
+2322 SNNYTGEMN

-2336 AIVNST
+2336 AIANGT

-2373 WEKGFT
+2373 WI
-2379 VQQDDNSFYRGQ
+2379 N
-2391 FDEPYIDKNDNL
+2391 DKEN
-2403 ILYGRKDSLY
+2403 
-2413 EKAGYK
+2413 A
-2419 DKGVSVT
+2419 
-2426 RDLKSAIEYGEGQLE
+2426 
-2441 IRINLV
+2441 
-2447 MDNSMD
+2447 
-2453 ESEQIAVI
+2453 
-2461 DNGYYLI
+2461 
-2468 QFKDSIPNKE
+2468 
-2478 IKEANESKIVGNI
+2478 
-2491 TIPKGSYIIEHY
+2491 
-2503 IQGELVET
+2503 
-2511 IGTIN
+2511 
-2516 NSNVSKVVD
+2516 SKVVD

-2558 TNRLGSFFTDITPE
+2558 TNRLGSFFTDIKSE

-2577 AVTWLRNSKEGKPT
+2577 AVTWLHNLKEGKPT
-2591 IYDCFVDIKNP
+2591 VYDGFVNIKNP
-2602 LYFDNISELRTYMMS
+2602 LYFDNMYELRTYMMS
-2617 DFEYNEEG
+2617 DYEYNKEG
-2625 DPISKVIINEKYDG
+2625 DPISKVTIDEKYDG
-2639 IVVKQV
+2639 IIVKQV
-2645 NKSNLAKEIIP
+2645 NKSNLAKEIII
-2656 RTANQIKSATDN
+2656 RNANQIKSATVNND
-2668 VGNFSTTDDNIYH
+2668 NFSTTDDNIYH

-2704 QQANFLSLVHS
+2704 QQANFLSLVRS